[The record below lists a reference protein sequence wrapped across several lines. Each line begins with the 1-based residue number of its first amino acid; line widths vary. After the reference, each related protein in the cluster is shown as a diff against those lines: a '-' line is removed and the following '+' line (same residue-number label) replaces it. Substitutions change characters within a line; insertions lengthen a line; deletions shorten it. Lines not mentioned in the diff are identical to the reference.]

1 MQAIARSAFRAIAP
15 PTLAV
20 TATLALMCGLGL
32 ANAASTRKASTAP
45 TTEAVLCHAT
55 YGGETRTLTASPV
68 RSPYTVEPMSLG
80 SYFQLRV
87 VFQKHPPDVAG
98 IKIYTYADRE
108 PSPVIIHQ
116 ASYPY
121 PPTAQGQKG
130 QKGRGLPYGFTGQQI
145 VYEPIRDGEL
155 EYWCEWRVAR

>member
-1 MQAIARSAFRAIAP
+1 MQAISHSALTAIARF
-15 PTLAV
+15 
-20 TATLALMCGLGL
+20 ALVPIFLGCL
-32 ANAASTRKASTAP
+32 GAANASES
-45 TTEAVLCHAT
+45 VLCHAT
-55 YGGETRTLTASPV
+55 YGGETRTLKATPV
-68 RSPYTVEPMSLG
+68 SSSYAVEPMSLG

-87 VFQKHPPDVAG
+87 VFQKQPADVAG

-121 PPTAQGQKG
+121 PPRTQGHNG
-130 QKGRGLPYGFTGQQI
+130 QKGRGTPFGFTGQQI

-155 EYWCEWRVAR
+155 EYWCEWRAAQ

>member
-1 MQAIARSAFRAIAP
+1 MQAITRSVFRAFAP
-15 PTLAV
+15 STLAV
-20 TATLALMCGLGL
+20 TLTCCLGS
-32 ANAASTRKASTAP
+32 ANAS
-45 TTEAVLCHAT
+45 EAVLCHAT
-55 YGGETRTLTASPV
+55 YGGETRTLTARPV
-68 RSPYTVEPMSLG
+68 SSPYAVEPMSLG

-87 VFQKHPPDVAG
+87 VFQKLPADVAG

-121 PPTAQGQKG
+121 PPTAQGKRG
-130 QKGRGLPYGFTGQQI
+130 QNGRGLPFGFTGQQI

-155 EYWCEWRVAR
+155 EYWCEWRASR

>member
-1 MQAIARSAFRAIAP
+1 MQTFARDTLRALAH

-20 TATLALMCGLGL
+20 TLICCLGL
-32 ANAASTRKASTAP
+32 ANAS
-45 TTEAVLCHAT
+45 EAVLCHAT
-55 YGGETRTLTASPV
+55 YGGETRTLTATPV
-68 RSPYTVEPMSLG
+68 SSPYAVEPMSLG

-87 VFQKHPPDVAG
+87 VFQKQPAELAS

-121 PPTAQGQKG
+121 PPTAQGKKG

-155 EYWCEWRVAR
+155 EYWCEWKAAR

>member
-1 MQAIARSAFRAIAP
+1 MWTIARGVLRTFFRSA
-15 PTLAV
+15 LAV
-20 TATLALMCGLGL
+20 TAACGLGMTH
-32 ANAASTRKASTAP
+32 ATATPKASMATS
-45 TTEAVLCHAT
+45 TEAVLCHAT
-55 YGGETRTLTASPV
+55 YGGETRTLTALPV
-68 RSPYTVEPMSLG
+68 RSPYTVEPISLG

-87 VFQKHPPDVAG
+87 VFQKHPAELAG

-108 PSPVIIHQ
+108 PSSVIIHQ

-121 PPTAQGQKG
+121 PPTVQGKKG

-155 EYWCEWRVAR
+155 EYWCEWRATQ

>member
-1 MQAIARSAFRAIAP
+1 MTAIHWITSVVFCCTTWAHANSAG
-15 PTLAV
+15 V
-20 TATLALMCGLGL
+20 T
-32 ANAASTRKASTAP
+32 N
-45 TTEAVLCHAT
+45 EAVLCHAT
-55 YGGETRTLTASPV
+55 YGGETRTLTALPV

-87 VFQKHPPDVAG
+87 VFQKQPADVAG

-121 PPTAQGQKG
+121 PPTAQGKRG

-155 EYWCEWRVAR
+155 EYWCEWRAAR